1 MVDRTISHD
10 WQEES
15 IEAKA
20 RWFQSLSLAE
30 RMDILCWFTDLMLT
44 ANPRIMERQDAQPL
58 TGRIRVL
65 TPAYTQRTWGEIA
78 CVGKRVPQMRE
89 IRDNH
94 TST

>member
-1 MVDRTISHD
+1 MINRTITHD

-44 ANPRIMERQDAQPL
+44 ANPKIVEQKDAQPL
-58 TGRIRVL
+58 AGRVRVL
-65 TPAYTQRTWGEIA
+65 TLAQ
-78 CVGKRVPQMRE
+78 C
-89 IRDNH
+89 
-94 TST
+94 

>member
-15 IEAKA
+15 IVAQA

-44 ANPRIMERQDAQPL
+44 ANPNTVQLSA
-58 TGRIRVL
+58 
-65 TPAYTQRTWGEIA
+65 
-78 CVGKRVPQMRE
+78 VG
-89 IRDNH
+89 
-94 TST
+94 